1 MTDDEIVQDVKDRF
15 EAVAAT
21 RGNWESVWEQ
31 IAERIFTQYAKQF
44 VNRSAGQPNDYTGTQ
59 RTEEMVDATGAL
71 ALTRFAAAME
81 SMLTPRSG
89 TWHYLKPA
97 DRALLRN
104 REARLWFEDL
114 NKALFEYRYAPNAN
128 FASQKHEDYMML
140 GAFGTGCMFV
150 DALQHHRERGIRYRA
165 VHLGQMYFQENHQG
179 LIDTALRRF
188 QLTARQAAQ
197 QFGLDNLP
205 DKIKRDATNA
215 KAANKFHDFLHCVK
229 PRTEAEG
236 FDPGRLDANGMP
248 YVSYYVVKD
257 SKEDKALV
265 KTSGYFTF
273 PYAISR
279 YVMAPGE
286 TYGRSPAMFALPSIK
301 VLNEEKKTLLKQGH
315 RTVDPV
321 LLAHDDGVLDAFSMR
336 PGAVNYGGV
345 TADGRP
351 LVHTLPTGNLAVGQ
365 EMMDAEKLVIN
376 DFFLVTLFQILVETP
391 QMTATEV
398 LERAREKGALLSPT
412 MGRQQSESLGP
423 MIEREIDVLLQQ
435 QLIPPMPSAVAE
447 QAGRYVVQYDSPLSR
462 MARAEEAAGFMRS
475 LETAL
480 RFVEVTQNLEPLDH
494 FNMDEIM
501 PDVMDINAMPVRWRN
516 SMDKIQQLREGRN
529 KQAQTQQMIEAAPA
543 AASAMK
549 SLMPAMAGKGS
560 V

>member
-15 EAVAAT
+15 DAVAST

-81 SMLTPRSG
+81 SMLTPRSS

-97 DRALLRN
+97 DRSLLKN
-104 REARLWFEDL
+104 REARLWFEDV
-114 NKALFEYRYAPNAN
+114 NRTLFDYRYAPNAN

-150 DALQHHRERGIRYRA
+150 DALQHHREKGIRYRA

-205 DKIKRDATNA
+205 DKIKRDATSA
-215 KAANKFHDFLHCVK
+215 KGASRLHDFIHCVK
-229 PRTEAEG
+229 PRSEAEG
-236 FDPGRLDANGMP
+236 YDPSRLDLNGMP
-248 YVSYYVVKD
+248 YTSYYVVKD
-257 SKEDKALV
+257 SKDDKALV
-265 KTSGYFTF
+265 KQSGYFTF

-301 VLNEEKKTLLKQGH
+301 TLNDEKKTLLKQGH

-321 LLAHDDGVLDAFSMR
+321 LLAHDDGVLDSFSLR

-345 TADGRP
+345 SAEGRP

-376 DFFLVTLFQILVETP
+376 DFFLVTLFQILIDTP

-423 MIEREIDVLLQQ
+423 MIEREIDVLIQQ
-435 QLIPPMPSAVAE
+435 GLVPPMPQAVAE
-447 QAGRYVVQYDSPLSR
+447 QQGRYVVQYDSPLSR

-480 RFVEVTQNLEPLDH
+480 RFVEVTQDLSPLDH

-516 SMDKIQQLREGRN
+516 SLDKIQQLRDGRS

-549 SLMPAMAGKGS
+549 SMMPAMAGKA
-560 V
+560 